1 METSQY
7 HRAKSWQIAFFAM
20 NNSATNAYMFL
31 MTFISYYA
39 TGIAGLGVAIIGII
53 STAIRLWDGVTDPI
67 VGFFIDRTNGKFGK
81 FRPFMVLGNII
92 LAVMSLVIYSTVH
105 LVPQNFRLIY
115 YILMYALYIIGYTFQ
130 TACTKAGQAC
140 LTNDP
145 AQRPVFTLWDSIFGC
160 IVWAVLPMIAS
171 GPLFNKHGGFTEGY
185 FIEFTIMTIVISAIM
200 TLLAVIGIWS
210 HDRTEY
216 FGAGSDEQKL
226 GFKDYVNVLKGNRA
240 IQMLI
245 VSAASDKL
253 AANVKSNSVLM
264 AVLFGVLIG
273 NYSMYGTAS
282 ALVTIPTVIAATLG
296 TAYAAKKGMKKALV
310 NYTLLDMVIAGIM
323 FVLVVYSYATGTHM
337 GSGVLSIVFLG
348 LYVLLTCSESLSGG
362 IVIPMIADCADYEA
376 ARSGLYV
383 PGMMGTLF
391 SFVDKL
397 ISSLATTIISL
408 GLVAIGYTTT
418 QPGPDAEMTSGLF
431 VFLLVMYFAMPFL
444 GWIANLIAMKF
455 YPLSKE
461 KMAEVQA
468 QVSALKASAE
478 AK

>member
-7 HRAKSWQIAFFAM
+7 HRAKTWQIAFFTM

-31 MTFISYYA
+31 MMYISYYA

-92 LAVMSLVIYSTVH
+92 LAVMSLIIYGTVH

-130 TACTKAGQAC
+130 TACTKAGQSC

-145 AQRPVFTLWDSIFGC
+145 AQRPTFSLWDSIFGC

-185 FIEFTIMTIVISAIM
+185 FIDFTIMTIVISAIM
-200 TLLAVIGIWS
+200 TLFAVIGIWS
-210 HDRTEY
+210 HDRTEF
-216 FGAGSDEQKL
+216 FGAGSNDQKL

-253 AANVKSNSVLM
+253 AGSVKTSSVLM
-264 AVLFGVLIG
+264 AVLFGALIG

-310 NYTLLDMVIAGIM
+310 NYTILDMVLAGIM

-337 GSGVLSIVFLG
+337 GSGVLSIVFLF
-348 LYVLLTCSESLSGG
+348 LYVVLYCSETLSSG

-397 ISSLATTIISL
+397 ISSLATTVISL

-444 GWIANLIAMKF
+444 GWIANLVAMKF

-461 KMAEVQA
+461 KMEEVQA